1 MSEKNNSWYSEPYVW
16 LLIAFPMLAVIGGFI
31 TLVLAI
37 DSNDG
42 LVVDDY
48 YREGLMINRVLDRDR
63 EAARLQLSAVLKLAP
78 ERDSFVLNLR
88 GNGQFTAPAALRVGF
103 LHATRK
109 GHDRHVIAYKSKD
122 GSYSSGIQPLIR
134 GHWYVQIETNH
145 WRLLKSVVV
154 P

>member
-1 MSEKNNSWYSEPYVW
+1 MSEKNNSWYREPYVW
-16 LLIAFPMLAVIGGFI
+16 LLIAFPLLAVVGGII
-31 TLVLAI
+31 TLGLAI
-37 DSNDG
+37 ESNDG

-63 EAARLQLSAVLKLAP
+63 EAARLQLSAGLKLAP
-78 ERDSFVLNLR
+78 ERGSFVLDLH
-88 GNGQFTAPAALRVGF
+88 GNGQFTAPDALRVGF

-109 GHDRHVIAYKSKD
+109 GYDRHVTVRRGAD